1 MISPS
6 KNQNNN
12 SPQASFRQ
20 HTKWWNALSSS
31 TFENQN
37 SKIFTVI
44 QCNHEIVITKK
55 AMDFI
60 QNFQSNTRQQLLFTY
75 NILQNIFFCHEKKL
89 EYSQMLLA
97 TFKQLKCFF
106 FFPLQSSIPKAI
118 VLFHFYFILFLL
130 NSIFNGIY
138 ENTQSTWTAA
148 CLKSGSLE
156 NLDLSSHFQI
166 VLTLYS
172 KVENINIQTC

>member
-1 MISPS
+1 MISLS

-31 TFENQN
+31 TFENQH
-37 SKIFTVI
+37 SRIFTVI

-89 EYSQMLLA
+89 EYSQTLLA

-106 FFPLQSSIPKAI
+106 FFLFSLPSPKPL
-118 VLFHFYFILFLL
+118 FYFTFTLFYFYLIPSLMEYMRIL
-130 NSIFNGIY
+130 IEY
-138 ENTQSTWTAA
+138 
-148 CLKSGSLE
+148 
-156 NLDLSSHFQI
+156 LDSCM
-166 VLTLYS
+166 S
-172 KVENINIQTC
+172 KIRKP